1 MGPSGALEVVKSYLG
16 PKLVGPKAFPAFL
29 IYISFASSSTY
40 KATMVTRIMVMM
52 VVEKLMMMVLM
63 VMMITV
69 TSQGRKE
76 GEGRRPEVTSVTVNL
91 SD

>member
-1 MGPSGALEVVKSYLG
+1 
-16 PKLVGPKAFPAFL
+16 
-29 IYISFASSSTY
+29 
-40 KATMVTRIMVMM
+40 MVMM